1 LGGGGGDVFGISCIS
16 YLSATFAKSEERRG
30 IERTNIL
37 VPFDRDAEMPVFIQ
51 RVIIIIIITIT
62 FVHVKICVRFQK
74 NFPLTNLIKLP
85 NEGTG

>member
-1 LGGGGGDVFGISCIS
+1 MGR
-16 YLSATFAKSEERRG
+16 SEERRG

-51 RVIIIIIITIT
+51 RVIIIITIT
-62 FVHVKICVRFQK
+62 FVHIKICDRFQK